1 MNTAALPQNSLLPQA
16 PGGNAPGAAL
26 ALVVHAGLVVA
37 LTLGVDWRNREP
49 ESVSAELWAAVPQM
63 AAPPAAAEVA
73 APTPAPAPAPT
84 PAPAPSPAPAPTP
97 APKTAPE
104 VRREVTPPAPDIA
117 IEQDRRRK
125 AEAERKRVEQDAEAE
140 RKKRE
145 KLEAQ
150 KLADKLAERQA
161 ERQAAKQAALE
172 AEKLA
177 QEKANDE
184 RLAQQHKDN
193 VRRLIGQAGAAPGQ
207 TAADITTGSAA
218 RTAAPSAGYAG
229 KVKARVRPNIVFAG
243 TVTSDTA
250 AEVEVNAAPGGG
262 IISRRLI
269 KSSGNK
275 DWDETVLRAIDKT
288 RDLPPDTDGRVPAR
302 LIIAFKPTE

>member
-1 MNTAALPQNSLLPQA
+1 MSTAALPQNSLLPQA
-16 PGGNAPGAAL
+16 PGGNGPGAAL

-73 APTPAPAPAPT
+73 APTPAPAP
-84 PAPAPSPAPAPTP
+84 SPAPAPAP

-150 KLADKLAERQA
+150 KLADKLADKLA
-161 ERQAAKQAALE
+161 ERQTAKQAALE

-207 TAADITTGSAA
+207 TAADITTGSAV

-243 TVTSDTA
+243 TVTGDTA
-250 AEVEVNAAPGGG
+250 AEVEVNAAPGGS

>member
-1 MNTAALPQNSLLPQA
+1 MSTAALQQNTLLPQA

-26 ALVVHAGLVVA
+26 ALLVHAGLIVA

-49 ESVSAELWAAVPQM
+49 ETVSAELWAAVPQM
-63 AAPPAAAEVA
+63 TAPPPVAEVA
-73 APTPAPAPAPT
+73 PS
-84 PAPAPSPAPAPTP
+84 PSPAPAPPQPPPP
-97 APKTAPE
+97 APARPV
-104 VRREVTPPAPDIA
+104 VREAMTPPAPDIA

-125 AEAERKRVEQDAEAE
+125 AEAERKRAEQDAEAE

-150 KLADKLAERQA
+150 KLADKLAD
-161 ERQAAKQAALE
+161 KQ

-184 RLAQQHKDN
+184 RLDQQHKDN
-193 VRRLIGQAGAAPGQ
+193 VRRLMGQAGATPGQ
-207 TAADITTGSAA
+207 TANSVATGSAA
-218 RTAAPSAGYAG
+218 RSATQSAAPSASYAG
-229 KVKARVRPNIVFAG
+229 KVKARVRPNIVFTG
-243 TVTSDTA
+243 TVAGDTA
-250 AEVEVNAAPGGG
+250 AEVEVNAAPGGS

-302 LIIAFKPTE
+302 LIIAFKPNE

>member
-1 MNTAALPQNSLLPQA
+1 MGTAALPQNTLLPQA

-26 ALVVHAGLVVA
+26 ALLVHAGLVVA
-37 LTLGVDWRNREP
+37 LTVGVDWRNREP
-49 ESVSAELWAAVPQM
+49 ETVSAELWAAVPQM
-63 AAPPAAAEVA
+63 AAPPPAAEVA
-73 APTPAPAPAPT
+73 PPVPVPVPVPPPAPVVVKP
-84 PAPAPSPAPAPTP
+84 
-97 APKTAPE
+97 
-104 VRREVTPPAPDIA
+104 EVTPPVPDIA
-117 IEQDRRRK
+117 IEQERRRK
-125 AEAERKRVEQDAEAE
+125 AEAERKRAEQEAE

-150 KLADKLAERQA
+150 KEAD
-161 ERQAAKQAALE
+161 
-172 AEKLA
+172 KLA

-193 VRRLIGQAGAAPGQ
+193 VRRLMGQAGATPGQ
-207 TAADITTGSAA
+207 VATSTTTSATSGSATQ
-218 RTAAPSAGYAG
+218 TAAPSASYAG
-229 KVKARVRPNIVFAG
+229 KVKARVRPNIVFTG
-243 TVTSDTA
+243 TVTGDTA
-250 AEVEVNAAPGGG
+250 AEVEVNAAPGGS

-302 LIIAFKPTE
+302 LIIAFKPND

>member
-37 LTLGVDWRNREP
+37 LTVGVDWRNREP

-73 APTPAPAPAPT
+73 APT

-150 KLADKLAERQA
+150 KLADKLA